1 MKRLVLF
8 CLLCSSGLSAGVVLA
23 KDAWQWLGD
32 LSSAIQTLNYDGT
45 FVYLHDDKL
54 EAMRII
60 HRYDDK
66 GEHERL
72 LSLTGSPREVIRDNE
87 SVTCI
92 MPDNK
97 SVMVSQSRP
106 GQPFPVVPRDLKG
119 LSDYYTAE
127 DLGDDRIAGYMARV
141 ISITPKDSFRYG
153 YRFWIDK
160 HSKML
165 LKSDMTGADGKAIE
179 QVMFTRLV
187 IGGSIPDHALKPSL
201 EGKDYTWYTQ
211 GSEKQ
216 DDQDT
221 NTTLSRQ
228 PGWTVL
234 KLPTGFVQTHYQSRR
249 LQPKNRDVEHIV
261 FSDGLATVSIYIEEP
276 DDEGDSFT
284 GLSEMG
290 AMNAYGVLVNG
301 YQVTV
306 VGEVPATT
314 VQMIAGSARQNIA
327 SLP

>member
-1 MKRLVLF
+1 MKRLVLL
-8 CLLCSSGLSAGVVLA
+8 CLLCSSGLFAGVVLA
-23 KDAWQWLGD
+23 KDAWQWLDD
-32 LSSAIQTLNYDGT
+32 LSSALQTLNYDGT
-45 FVYLHDDKL
+45 FVYLHDNKL

-60 HRYDDK
+60 HRSDDR

-72 LSLTGSPREVIRDNE
+72 LSLTGSPREVIRDYE

-92 MPDNK
+92 MSDNK

-106 GQPFPVVPRDLKG
+106 GQPFPVVPRDLES
-119 LSDYYTAE
+119 LSGHYTAE

-153 YRFWIDK
+153 YRFWIEK

-179 QVMFTRLV
+179 QVMFTRLT
-187 IGGSIPDHALKPSL
+187 IGGVIPDHALKPSL
-201 EGKDYTWYTQ
+201 EGKDYTWYIQ
-211 GSEKQ
+211 PDEKQ
-216 DDQDT
+216 DDKGV
-221 NTTLSRQ
+221 LSGQ

-234 KLPTGFVQTHYQSRR
+234 RLPAGFSQTHYQSRR
-249 LQPKNRDVEHIV
+249 LQPKNKEVEHIV
-261 FSDGLATVSIYIEEP
+261 FSDGLATVSIYIEAS
-276 DDEGDSFT
+276 DNEGDSFT

-290 AMNAYGVLVNG
+290 AMNAYSVLVNG
-301 YQVTV
+301 YQVTA
-306 VGEVPATT
+306 VGEVPAVT